1 MGKRKCKVCGSL
13 FDPRGANYFYCSDL
27 CRKTA
32 CFVGGGGDTSKP
44 NSDLGKKP
52 ERRPLTF
59 GKMDRADYP
68 RVEAM
73 FKLPVKDRWEFARD
87 FTPEEREMARRLS
100 RKELIEDKVLINLS
114 SWNGELEVDDTE
126 SDNEESFD
134 ILGES
139 DDGSI

>member
-13 FDPRGANYFYCSDL
+13 FEPKGSNDLYCSDL

-44 NSDLGKKP
+44 NSDYGKKP
-52 ERRPLTF
+52 ERRPSTF
-59 GKMDRADYP
+59 GKMDKANYP

-73 FKLPVKDRWEFARD
+73 FKLPVKDRWAFARD
-87 FTPEEREMARRLS
+87 FTPEEREIARRMS
-100 RKELIEDKVLINLS
+100 RKELIEEKVLTRLS
-114 SWNGELEVDDTE
+114 SWNGEFEVEDSE
-126 SDNEESFD
+126 SELDETCDN
-134 ILGES
+134 LGES